1 MNAKVHIGVLTPH
14 QAIGPEA
21 EFPAMAPGQVITRV
35 VRLCSNEQHSGRVSS
50 PTSPSLLASLTK
62 SPVLDDAARTLA
74 TKPLDVVVHA
84 STTSGYAIG
93 FEAETAMVSRLSQLT
108 GLPAAAT
115 CTAAV
120 DALHVLGVERVALI
134 GAPWFDPELNELGAA
149 YFTAQGFEV
158 VSSASA
164 DLPQD
169 PHAVEPGAL
178 AEWALHHVEDSA
190 EAVFIGGNG
199 FRAAQAV
206 HALEAGLDRPVL
218 TSNQVLLWRVLTHA
232 GDIVQIG
239 DRHGKLFA
247 FIRGGERCQKSS

>member
-1 MNAKVHIGVLTPH
+1 MDAKVHIGVLTPH

-21 EFPAMAPGQVITRV
+21 EFPAMAPGQIITHV
-35 VRLCSNEQHSGRVSS
+35 ERLPSNEQLSGRAKS

-62 SPVLDDAARTLA
+62 SPMLDDAARTLA
-74 TKPLDVVVHA
+74 AKPIDVVVHA

-108 GLPAAAT
+108 GLPAVAT
-115 CTAAV
+115 CTSAV
-120 DALHVLGVERVALI
+120 HALHVLGVKRIALI

-149 YFTAQGFEV
+149 YFTTQGFEV
-158 VSSASA
+158 ISSRSA

-169 PHAVEPGAL
+169 PRAIEPGGL
-178 AEWALHHVEDSA
+178 AEWVLHHVEDSA

-199 FRAAQAV
+199 FRATQAI
-206 HALEAGLDRPVL
+206 HALEAGLDRPII
-218 TSNQVLLWRVLTHA
+218 TSNQVLLWQVLTHA
-232 GDIVQIG
+232 GDTVQVG

-247 FIRGGERCQKSS
+247 FCRGGKKCQRSS